1 MAEIYTDGGVSVGN
15 GNGSYPV
22 YAYPPYPYYGNNN
35 GGFFGNGDG
44 IWAILLFAMIFG
56 NGWGGGFGGFGGFGG
71 GLGLADGGLL
81 GYAIGNNATKGDL
94 SDGFNSLHLSNQI
107 EGVRDGVSGLSN
119 QMCNSTA
126 SINQALTNGFYNSE
140 IAANNR
146 AINQM
151 QDTFA
156 LSRQFSDY
164 GCENRLATADLKYT
178 IAKEECATRNNSTI
192 NTRDIIDSQNRGIQ
206 TILDKLCQQE
216 IDAKNTEIANLRTQV
231 NMLNLAASQTAQTAE
246 IRANNATVA
255 NQLVAELRSSPIPAQ
270 PVYGNTPIFTC
281 NGNGCGCGTIQ

>member
-81 GYAIGNNATKGDL
+81 GYAIGNNATKGDV

-107 EGVRDGVSGLSN
+107 EGVRDGVASLSN
-119 QMCNSTA
+119 QICNSTA
-126 SINQALTNGFYNSE
+126 SVNQALTNGFYNAE
-140 IAANNR
+140 IANN
-146 AINQM
+146 
-151 QDTFA
+151 
-156 LSRQFSDY
+156 SRQMANMSQMFNLSSQFADCC
-164 GCENRLATADLKYT
+164 CENRLATADLK
-178 IAKEECATRNNSTI
+178 STI
-192 NTRDIIDSQNRGIQ
+192 IQENCQDREVLNLALRDVIASNTANTQA
-206 TILDKLCQQE
+206 ILDKLNSQTLE
-216 IDAKNTEIANLRTQV
+216 AKNDEIAQLRQEV
-231 NMLNLAASQTAQTAE
+231 LFARGQASQIAQNE
-246 IRANNATVA
+246 QIV
-255 NQLVAELRSSPIPAQ
+255 NQIYNRLDTCPVGTT
-270 PVYGNTPIFTC
+270 PVYGRTPIFTC
-281 NGNGCGCGTIQ
+281 NNNGCGCGSIQ

>member
-1 MAEIYTDGGVSVGN
+1 MYVEGEVPYSN
-15 GNGSYPV
+15 GNNGATLAYPV
-22 YAYPPYPYYGNNN
+22 MPYAPYGGYGNN

-107 EGVRDGVSGLSN
+107 EGVRDGVSSLSN
-119 QMCNSTA
+119 QICNSTA
-126 SINQALTNGFYNSE
+126 GVTQALTNGFYNAE
-140 IAANNR
+140 ISANNR

-156 LSRQFSDY
+156 LSKQFADCC
-164 GCENRLATADLKYT
+164 CENRLATADLKYT
-178 IAKEECATRNNSTI
+178 IATEECATRNNASM
-192 NTRDIIDSQNRGIQ
+192 NTRDIIESQNRGVQ
-206 TILDKLCQQE
+206 VILDKLNAQTLE
-216 IDAKNTEIANLRTQV
+216 AKNDEIAQLRQEV
-231 NMLNLAASQTAQTAE
+231 LFARGQASQIAQNEQIINGIYNRLDTC
-246 IRANNATVA
+246 
-255 NQLVAELRSSPIPAQ
+255 
-270 PVYGNTPIFTC
+270 PVPSTPVFGRTNIFTC
-281 NGNGCGCGTIQ
+281 PNNGCGCGSIQ